1 MKGLFYIL
9 VCWVVGN
16 ALAMLV
22 DGYVSGNI
30 IGMLLLFFAL
40 KFKLFD
46 AEEVCPVAKFL
57 LGTMAL
63 FFVPFGVGVMV
74 SYGEILNNTASIVTA
89 TIVST
94 IAVLVTAGWVFQLLN
109 KQKR

>member
-1 MKGLFYIL
+1 MKGICIILGCWLAGNILSEVIGGYI
-9 VCWVVGN
+9 
-16 ALAMLV
+16 
-22 DGYVSGNI
+22 SGNI

-46 AEEVCPVAKFL
+46 AEEVRPVAKFL